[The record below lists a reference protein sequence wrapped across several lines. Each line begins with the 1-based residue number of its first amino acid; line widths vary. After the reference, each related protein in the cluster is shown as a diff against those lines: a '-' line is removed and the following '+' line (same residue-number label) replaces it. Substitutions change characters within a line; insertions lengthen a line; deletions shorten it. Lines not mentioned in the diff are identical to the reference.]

1 MTFQSSDL
9 KHMYDLRNKEKSL
22 TDFYFQ
28 TLNKSLRMFSYK
40 NLPVPELEFEKQLQT
55 AGYTVVFKY
64 NDKIYCKPAALKGQE
79 KSPYNEPTIATVAI
93 PALDLY
99 KDYDLDREAVLVKND
114 FLQIGLNPIILSK
127 GTQIIENRL
136 TMYIKDVLSRAPFT
150 ITAQSDKSI
159 QSAQMFINRLIDGE
173 MAVIGEDTFLKD
185 VSVDSL
191 NQSGQSQLSDLINY
205 QTYLYGQLY
214 NEIGLPSLS
223 NEKKERLLA
232 SEVEGQQ
239 STIRPLVDN
248 MLECRKTGVEKMN
261 KLFNGNVQVELDS
274 VWNDVKTERQ
284 ANAATTKTDENT
296 NEQEKKNEHEPV
308 KPNESGDKS
317 DL

>member
-9 KHMYDLRNKEKSL
+9 KHLYDLRNKEKSL
-22 TDFYFQ
+22 TDFYLQ
-28 TLNKSLRMFSYK
+28 TLNKSLRMFAYE
-40 NLPVPELEFEKQLQT
+40 NLPVPVIEFEKQLQT
-55 AGYTVVFKY
+55 AGYTVVFEY
-64 NDKIYCKPAALKGQE
+64 NDKIYCNPAALKGQE
-79 KSPYNEPTIATVAI
+79 KSPYGEPTVATVTI
-93 PALDLY
+93 PALNLY
-99 KDYDLDREAVLVKND
+99 KDFELDREAVLVKND
-114 FLQIGLNPIILSK
+114 FLQTGLNPLILSK

-136 TMYIKDVLSRAPFT
+136 TMYIKDILTRAPFT

-159 QSAQMFINRLIDGE
+159 QSAQAFINRLIDGE

-214 NEIGLPSLS
+214 NELGLPSLN
-223 NEKKERLLA
+223 NEKKERLLT

-248 MLECRKTGVEKMN
+248 MLECRKEGIKKMN
-261 KLFNGNVQVELDS
+261 KFFNGNTQVELDS
-274 VWNDVKTERQ
+274 VWNDVKTERK
-284 ANAATTKTDENT
+284 ANENPNDQGKE
-296 NEQEKKNEHEPV
+296 NETEPV
-308 KPNESGDKS
+308 KPNESDDEN